1 MSKEYILKRVDKIND
16 RNKLFK
22 KKSIYTFKKQNKIQ
36 KMSQANDTVAQ
47 RAESNTNLKMLSGVH
62 TGQVKWFNRRRGYG
76 FIKIIQSRENEGDG
90 HESFIGKDVFV
101 HQSHIKPQKSS
112 YRSLEE
118 NEYVELGLSV
128 DDKNVT
134 QAVNVTGILGG
145 SLLCDV
151 QHERPV
157 RSGNGNGSGSQDDD
171 GETEGREFRTPKYHQ
186 RRNRNYR
193 GYRNQGNHSS
203 RDSAQRESSQ
213 TQDSAESSEG
223 GRKGNYFSGLEES
236 H

>member
-1 MSKEYILKRVDKIND
+1 MS
-16 RNKLFK
+16 
-22 KKSIYTFKKQNKIQ
+22 
-36 KMSQANDTVAQ
+36 
-47 RAESNTNLKMLSGVH
+47 SNPATERSTNLQMLQGVH

-76 FIKIIQSRENEGDG
+76 FIKIIQSREGPSDEN
-90 HESFIGKDVFV
+90 ESFIGKDVFV

-151 QHERPV
+151 ENMRPM
-157 RSGNGNGSGSQDDD
+157 RQPTEEGSGDFHVPKYNQRSNRTRHFRSQRNH
-171 GETEGREFRTPKYHQ
+171 GEEQNTTEGSE
-186 RRNRNYR
+186 NR
-193 GYRNQGNHSS
+193 G
-203 RDSAQRESSQ
+203 
-213 TQDSAESSEG
+213 SE
-223 GRKGNYFSGLEES
+223 RGNYFSQLS
-236 H
+236 N

>member
-1 MSKEYILKRVDKIND
+1 MSDVNHEI
-16 RNKLFK
+16 
-22 KKSIYTFKKQNKIQ
+22 
-36 KMSQANDTVAQ
+36 AE
-47 RAESNTNLKMLSGVH
+47 RAESNTNLKMLAGVH

-76 FIKIIQSRENEGDG
+76 FIKIIQSRDNEEPEN
-90 HESFIGKDVFV
+90 ESFIGKDVFV

-157 RSGNGNGSGSQDDD
+157 RTSSLPE
-171 GETEGREFRTPKYHQ
+171 GETSTEGGDFRTPKYHQ
-186 RRNRNYR
+186 RRGRNFRNSRPRQSPSSKTDGDGQSTTNDSHAR
-193 GYRNQGNHSS
+193 G
-203 RDSAQRESSQ
+203 D
-213 TQDSAESSEG
+213 
-223 GRKGNYFSGLEES
+223 GNYFAGLDES
-236 H
+236 N

>member
-1 MSKEYILKRVDKIND
+1 MNSNQEAER
-16 RNKLFK
+16 
-22 KKSIYTFKKQNKIQ
+22 KS
-36 KMSQANDTVAQ
+36 
-47 RAESNTNLKMLSGVH
+47 NLQMLAGVH

-76 FIKIIQSRENEGDG
+76 FIKIIQSRDGDA
-90 HESFIGKDVFV
+90 ESFIGKDVFV

-118 NEYVELGLSV
+118 NEYVELLLSV

-151 QHERPV
+151 VNERPG
-157 RSGNGNGSGSQDDD
+157 RGFQSSTED
-171 GETEGREFRTPKYHQ
+171 GDFKEPRYNQRNTRTRQFRNNHHRNDREENDETPEDTRVSKR
-186 RRNRNYR
+186 
-193 GYRNQGNHSS
+193 
-203 RDSAQRESSQ
+203 
-213 TQDSAESSEG
+213 
-223 GRKGNYFSGLEES
+223 GNYFSNLPEDS

>member
-1 MSKEYILKRVDKIND
+1 MEKI
-16 RNKLFK
+16 K
-22 KKSIYTFKKQNKIQ
+22 KKIEINYLKKQLSIHIKKTTV
-36 KMSQANDTVAQ
+36 KMSEVNESVAQ
-47 RAESNTNLKMLSGVH
+47 RAESNANLKMLSGVH

-76 FIKIIQSRENEGDG
+76 FIKIIQSRENESDN

-101 HQSHIKPQKSS
+101 HQSHIKPQKST

-151 QHERPV
+151 QHERPA
-157 RSGNGNGSGSQDDD
+157 RTGPGGHGSSDD
-171 GETEGREFRTPKYHQ
+171 GESEGREFRTPKYHQ
-186 RRNRNYR
+186 RRGRNFR
-193 GYRNQGNHSS
+193 GSRHHSGRRGGDSGNQESATTSESAQGNS
-203 RDSAQRESSQ
+203 ESQ
-213 TQDSAESSEG
+213 
-223 GRKGNYFSGLEES
+223 GRRGNYFAGLDES
-236 H
+236 Q

>member
-1 MSKEYILKRVDKIND
+1 MKKI
-16 RNKLFK
+16 K
-22 KKSIYTFKKQNKIQ
+22 KKIEINYLKKKLSIHVKTKTTV
-36 KMSQANDTVAQ
+36 KMSEVNESVAQ
-47 RAESNTNLKMLSGVH
+47 RAESNANLKMLSGVH

-76 FIKIIQSRENEGDG
+76 FIKIIQSRENESDN

-101 HQSHIKPQKSS
+101 HQSHIKPQKST

-134 QAVNVTGILGG
+134 QAVNVTGNLGG

-157 RSGNGNGSGSQDDD
+157 RTGPGGHGSSDD
-171 GETEGREFRTPKYHQ
+171 GESEGREFRTPKYHQ
-186 RRNRNYR
+186 RRGRNFR
-193 GYRNQGNHSS
+193 GSRHHGGRRGGDSGNQDSGSGS
-203 RDSAQRESSQ
+203 AAASAQSNGESQ
-213 TQDSAESSEG
+213 
-223 GRKGNYFSGLEES
+223 GRRGNYFAGLDENQ
-236 H
+236 

>member
-1 MSKEYILKRVDKIND
+1 MIEINYLKKKISIYLKK
-16 RNKLFK
+16 NKL
-22 KKSIYTFKKQNKIQ
+22 I
-36 KMSQANDTVAQ
+36 KMSQVNDTVAQ

-76 FIKIIQSRENEGDG
+76 FIKILQSRDSTGDG

-101 HQSHIKPQKSS
+101 HQSHIKPQQSS

-151 QHERPV
+151 QHERPS
-157 RSGNGNGSGSQDDD
+157 RSASHDLEQDNSGES
-171 GETEGREFRTPKYHQ
+171 EGREFRTPKYHQ

-193 GYRNQGNHSS
+193 GYRSRGGHRS
-203 RDSAQRESSQ
+203 RDSTEHDSAH
-213 TQDSAESSEG
+213 TQDDNSDG
-223 GRKGNYFSGLEES
+223 GRKGNYFSGLDETQ
-236 H
+236 